1 MFVCLDFSP
10 QGTVRY
16 VRFMVKPFCVCLSAV
31 PDSGAFPS
39 AADGGQRSIQQ
50 SGEPA
55 AHSGATGATQVEEF
69 EAVLH
74 RAARSVAVEVGF
86 CSL

>member
-1 MFVCLDFSP
+1 ML
-10 QGTVRY
+10 
-16 VRFMVKPFCVCLSAV
+16 KPFRVSVAAV
-31 PDSGAFPS
+31 PDSGAFPP
-39 AADGGQRSIQQ
+39 ATDRGQRSIQQ

-55 AHSGATGATQVEEF
+55 AQSGASGATKVAQL

-74 RAARSVAVEVGF
+74 RAAGSMAVEVGF